1 MTPDAMFSPMVMP
14 AQPQLPTATPEQRKK
29 IEASAKAFEGQLI
42 SQMMQPMFEGLST
55 TPPFGGGE
63 GESTF
68 RSFLVDEIGKQTA
81 RHGGIGLAKSITAEM
96 LKMQGLQ

>member
-1 MTPDAMFSPMVMP
+1 MTPNAMFAPMTLP
-14 AQPQLPTATPEQRKK
+14 PQPQLPTATPEQRRK
-29 IEASAKAFEGQLI
+29 IEASARAFEGQLI

-68 RSFLVDEIGKQTA
+68 RTFLVDEIGKQSA
-81 RHGGIGLAKSITAEM
+81 KAGGIGLAKSITAEM